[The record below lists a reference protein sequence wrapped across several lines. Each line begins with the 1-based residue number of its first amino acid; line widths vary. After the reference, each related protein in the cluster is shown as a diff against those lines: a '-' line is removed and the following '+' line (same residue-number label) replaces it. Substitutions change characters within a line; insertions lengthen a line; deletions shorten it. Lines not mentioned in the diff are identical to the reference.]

1 MIWDR
6 DSPFLFVFDRQ
17 KIASVYFSVP
27 IEDDFMAYNIQL
39 DLLEAHDPR
48 VEVVV
53 DFVFQLYV
61 QSKPGREGPPK
72 RFAVDNKV

>member
-1 MIWDR
+1 M
-6 DSPFLFVFDRQ
+6 
-17 KIASVYFSVP
+17 YFSVP
-27 IEDDFMAYNIQL
+27 IEDDFMAYNIQF
-39 DLLEAHDPR
+39 DLLEARDPR

-61 QSKPGREGPPK
+61 QSKPGREGSPK